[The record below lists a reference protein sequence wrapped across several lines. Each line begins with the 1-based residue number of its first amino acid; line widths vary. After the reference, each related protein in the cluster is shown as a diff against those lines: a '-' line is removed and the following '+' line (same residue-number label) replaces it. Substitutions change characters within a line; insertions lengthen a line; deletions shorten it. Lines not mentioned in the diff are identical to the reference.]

1 MRMQNSWYNVF
12 NKMFRCQYGPLQLYK
27 TDDEIIDL
35 LLVTAEHYNTCV
47 LCMLENTSSLLST

>member
-12 NKMFRCQYGPLQLYK
+12 NKMFHCQYGPLQLYK

-35 LLVTAEHYNTCV
+35 LLMTAET
-47 LCMLENTSSLLST
+47 L